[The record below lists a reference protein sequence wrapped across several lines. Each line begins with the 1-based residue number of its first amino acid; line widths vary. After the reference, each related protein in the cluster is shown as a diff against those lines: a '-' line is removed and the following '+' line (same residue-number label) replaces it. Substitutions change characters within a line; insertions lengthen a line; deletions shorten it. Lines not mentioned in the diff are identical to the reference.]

1 MFIKE
6 ELPMKRSLCLC
17 LLVPILITACGN
29 IAIVELTPTSAPTDT
44 PAPTLTPLPTDTA
57 TPLPSATPDITA
69 TAAAKATE
77 SADAILA
84 ELDNLLAD
92 TEIPYK
98 EGHLAW
104 QQTEPLTIKL
114 TGPDDQL
121 LPVDDELTAGNF
133 ILKSDV
139 TWTASGIIIC
149 GAVFRSEPDLQMG
162 KQYQFTFLRL
172 SGLPAWTISVFE
184 FGNYKNSPTDVKFS
198 GALDQGNAAT
208 NEFVLVAQDD
218 QFNLYI
224 NQNREGR
231 FFDYSKQRTQGSFGF
246 LGLQDSG
253 DGICEFENSWVWA
266 LD

>member
-1 MFIKE
+1 
-6 ELPMKRSLCLC
+6 MKRYLC

-29 IAIVELTPTSAPTDT
+29 IGIVELTSTSAPTDT

>member
-1 MFIKE
+1 VE
-6 ELPMKRSLCLC
+6 RSLYIC
-17 LLVPILITACGN
+17 LLVPILITACGSL
-29 IAIVELTPTSAPTDT
+29 AGVEPTATSAPTNT
-44 PAPTLTPLPTDTA
+44 PSPTLTPLPTDTS
-57 TPLPSATPDITA
+57 TPLPTETPDVTA
-69 TAAAKATE
+69 TAASKSTE
-77 SADAILA
+77 SAGTILP
-84 ELDNLLAD
+84 ELDHLLAD
-92 TEIPYK
+92 TDIPYK

-133 ILKSDV
+133 VLKSDV
-139 TWTASGIIIC
+139 TWSASGIIIC
-149 GAVFRSEPDLQMG
+149 GAVFRSEADLQMG

-184 FGNYKNSPTDVKFS
+184 FGSYKNSPTDVRFS
-198 GALDQGNAAT
+198 GTLDQGNGAT
-208 NEFVLVAQDD
+208 NEFVLVVQDD

-224 NQNREGR
+224 NQNHEGR
-231 FFDYSKQRTQGSFGF
+231 FFDYSKQRMQGFFGF

-253 DGICEFENSWVWA
+253 DGSCEFENSWVWA

>member
-1 MFIKE
+1 
-6 ELPMKRSLCLC
+6 MKRSLCLC

-29 IAIVELTPTSAPTDT
+29 IAIVELTSTSAPTDT

>member
-1 MFIKE
+1 
-6 ELPMKRSLCLC
+6 MKRSLCLC

-29 IAIVELTPTSAPTDT
+29 IAIVELTPTSAPTNT

-149 GAVFRSEPDLQMG
+149 GAVFRSEPDLQIG

-253 DGICEFENSWVWA
+253 DGSCEFENSWVWS

>member
-1 MFIKE
+1 
-6 ELPMKRSLCLC
+6 MKRSLCLC

-253 DGICEFENSWVWA
+253 DGSCEFENSWVWA

>member
-1 MFIKE
+1 
-6 ELPMKRSLCLC
+6 MKRALYLC
-17 LLVPILITACGN
+17 LLVPIMVTACGSIGAVN
-29 IAIVELTPTSAPTDT
+29 PTVTSAPTDT
-44 PAPTLTPLPTDTA
+44 PAPTLTPLPTDTP
-57 TPLPSATPDITA
+57 TPPPTTTPDVTA
-69 TAAAKATE
+69 TAGAKATE
-77 SADAILA
+77 AAEAVVA
-84 ELDNLLAD
+84 ELDKLLGD
-92 TEIPYK
+92 TEILYK

-104 QQTEPLTIKL
+104 QQAEPLTINL
-114 TGPDDQL
+114 AGPDDQIL
-121 LPVDDELTAGNF
+121 AVDDELTAGNF
-133 ILKSDV
+133 VLKSDV

-149 GAVFRSEPDLQMG
+149 GAVFRSEPDLEMG

-184 FGNYKNSPTDVKFS
+184 FGRYKNSPTDVKFS

-208 NEFVLVAQDD
+208 NEFVLVVQDD

-253 DGICEFENSWVWA
+253 DGSCEFENSWVWS

>member
-1 MFIKE
+1 
-6 ELPMKRSLCLC
+6 MKRFLYLCLFVTI
-17 LLVPILITACGN
+17 LLAACGG
-29 IAIVELTPTSAPTDT
+29 IAAVEPTATSAPTDP

-57 TPLPSATPDITA
+57 TPLPTTTPDTTA
-69 TAAAKATE
+69 TAGSKATE
-77 SADAILA
+77 SAGAIIA
-84 ELDNLLAD
+84 ELDRLLVD
-92 TEIPYK
+92 TNIPYK

-104 QQTEPLTIKL
+104 QQTKPLIIKL
-114 TGPDDQL
+114 SGPDDQV
-121 LPVDDELTAGNF
+121 LPIDDQLTAGNF
-133 ILKSDV
+133 IFKSDV

-172 SGLPAWTISVFE
+172 SGLPAWTINVFE

-198 GALDQGNAAT
+198 GALDQGNTAT

-224 NQNREGR
+224 NQNHEGR

-253 DGICEFENSWVWA
+253 DGSCEFENSWVWA

>member
-1 MFIKE
+1 
-6 ELPMKRSLCLC
+6 MKRSLCLC

-29 IAIVELTPTSAPTDT
+29 IGIVELTSTSAPTDT

-218 QFNLYI
+218 QFNLYV

-253 DGICEFENSWVWA
+253 NGSCEFENSWVWS

>member
-1 MFIKE
+1 
-6 ELPMKRSLCLC
+6 MKQSLYLG
-17 LLVPILITACGN
+17 LFVPILLTACGS
-29 IAIVELTPTSAPTDT
+29 IAAVDPTSTSVPTDAPT
-44 PAPTLTPLPTDTA
+44 PTLTPLPTDTP
-57 TPLPSATPDITA
+57 TPLPSATPDVTA

-77 SADAILA
+77 SAGAILA
-84 ELDNLLAD
+84 ELDHLLAD
-92 TEIPYK
+92 TDIPYK

-253 DGICEFENSWVWA
+253 NGSCEFENSWVWS

>member
-1 MFIKE
+1 
-6 ELPMKRSLCLC
+6 MKRSLCLC

-29 IAIVELTPTSAPTDT
+29 IGIVELTSTSAPTDT

>member
-1 MFIKE
+1 
-6 ELPMKRSLCLC
+6 MKRFLYFCLF
-17 LLVPILITACGN
+17 VPILLTACGG
-29 IAIVELTPTSAPTDT
+29 IEAVDPTSTSVPTDT
-44 PAPTLTPLPTDTA
+44 PTPTLTPLPTNTP
-57 TPLPSATPDITA
+57 TPLPTATPDITA
-69 TAAAKATE
+69 TAAAKATK

-84 ELDNLLAD
+84 ELDHFLAD
-92 TEIPYK
+92 TDILYK

-208 NEFVLVAQDD
+208 NEFVLVAQDE

-224 NQNREGR
+224 NQNHEGR

-253 DGICEFENSWVWA
+253 DGSCEFENSWVWSM
-266 LD
+266 D

>member
-1 MFIKE
+1 
-6 ELPMKRSLCLC
+6 MKRSLYLC
-17 LLVPILITACGN
+17 LLVLLLITACGN
-29 IAIVELTPTSAPTDT
+29 ISAMEPTSTSAPSDT
-44 PAPTLTPLPTDTA
+44 PAPTLTPLPTETP
-57 TPLPSATPDITA
+57 TPLPTSTPDVTA
-69 TAAAKATE
+69 TAGAKATE

-84 ELDNLLAD
+84 ELDHLLSD
-92 TEIPYK
+92 TDIPYK
-98 EGHLAW
+98 EGYLAW

-114 TGPDDQL
+114 TGPDDQI
-121 LPVDDELTAGNF
+121 LPLNDELTAGDF
-133 ILKSDV
+133 IFKSEV

-149 GAVFRSEPDLQMG
+149 GAILRSEPDLQMG

-172 SGLPAWTISVFE
+172 SGLPAWTINVLE
-184 FGNYKNSPTDVKFS
+184 FGNYKNSPTGIKFS
-198 GALDQGNAAT
+198 GALDQDNAAT

-224 NQNREGR
+224 NQNHEGR

-253 DGICEFENSWVWA
+253 DGSCEFENSWVWA